1 MEKYTI
7 ARIIAA
13 IISVSCAFLFYQLM
27 QRDIRH
33 GNYSFSRWGRNK
45 ETLWDFPFYIAFI
58 ASVFFVAVLL
68 GFID

>member
-13 IISVSCAFLFYQLM
+13 VISVLCAFLFYQLM

-45 ETLWDFPFYIAFI
+45 ETLWDVPFYIAFI

>member
-1 MEKYTI
+1 
-7 ARIIAA
+7 
-13 IISVSCAFLFYQLM
+13 M